1 MKKIIYTFLTMG
13 AVLAVSCNKA
23 GSDDPQPK
31 QSTESEAVTFGAYLQ
46 RSTTKAGL
54 AGETLTTSSLGSSG
68 FGVFAYYSNGDLYS
82 GASKPD
88 FMYNEH
94 VYNAGGQWYYSPLK
108 YWPNEFGASA
118 QADDVDRLT
127 FFAYAPYVEVN
138 TSTGVLTSAYDD
150 STPEKSSSTGIISLP
165 RNSATGDPIIKYVA
179 SLDPTKTVDLCWG
192 VAAADYNNSVTD
204 QVMNNV
210 AKGYPYIDV
219 AKPTTGGKINLDFRH
234 ALAQLNVQVDADVD
248 VLSHNDGELDDKTRI
263 YVRSVTFE
271 GFAMKGALNLNSNA
285 TAGPNW
291 LDYGGGE
298 ILSQGTVTVYDG
310 RRDGKEGVANAAAGD
325 ESPLG
330 LNPVLIQSMPY
341 AGYDVDDVAVNAS
354 FPAGVQHT
362 AVNLFS
368 GANATDPVYVIPT
381 GSDLSIT
388 IAYDVETKDE
398 NLLASTLSDGKTH
411 GSTISNVITGTFP
424 SSFTLEAGK
433 NYKVNVHIGMT
444 SVKFEASV
452 TEWEDD
458 EQQDVNLP
466 INASVTV
473 SVGIDGIPVTP
484 GAGTGI

>member
-1 MKKIIYTFLTMG
+1 MKKYLYTLLALG
-13 AVLAVSCNKA
+13 AAFAVSCSKT
-23 GSDDPQPK
+23 GSDVQEPK
-31 QSTESEAVTFGAYLQ
+31 EPKEPEAVTFGAYMQ

-54 AGETLTTSSLGSSG
+54 AGETLTTSSLGTSG

-88 FMYNEH
+88 FMYNEK
-94 VYNAGGQWYYSPLK
+94 VYLAAGNWYYSPLK
-108 YWPNEFGASA
+108 YWPNEFGADA

-165 RNSATGDPIIKYVA
+165 RNSATGDPIVKYVA
-179 SLDPTKTVDLCWG
+179 SLDPSKTVDLCWG
-192 VAAADYNNSVTD
+192 VAAADYSNSVTTG
-204 QVMNNV
+204 VV
-210 AKGYPYIDV
+210 SSVSKGYPYIDV
-219 AKPTTGGKINLDFRH
+219 AKPTTGGKINLDFKH
-234 ALAQLNVQVDADVD
+234 ALAQLNVQVDTDVD
-248 VLSHNDGELDDKTRI
+248 VLSHNDGELNDNTRI

-285 TAGPNW
+285 VAGPNW
-291 LDYGGGE
+291 LDYGGSE
-298 ILSQGTVTVYDG
+298 ILSQSTVTVYDG
-310 RRDGKEGVANAAAGD
+310 RRDGKEGVANAAAND

-330 LNPVLIQSMPY
+330 LNSALIQSMPY
-341 AGYDVDDVAVNAS
+341 ASMGDAG

-368 GANATDPVYVIPT
+368 SATASDPVYVIPT

-388 IAYDVETKDE
+388 IAYDVETVDE
-398 NLLASTLSDGKTH
+398 NLLASTLSDGVTH

-444 SVKFEASV
+444 SVQFNASV
-452 TEWEDD
+452 SDWDD
-458 EQQDVNLP
+458 GEEQDVNLP

-473 SVGIDGIPVTP
+473 TVGIGGVPVTP
-484 GAGTGI
+484 GGGTGI